1 MVFFEYIGG
10 TELFREIEHGLN
22 GIVREPLFM
31 ILGALI
37 IAATIYALA
46 RRY

>member
-10 TELFREIEHGLN
+10 TQLFSEIEHGLN
-22 GIVREPLFM
+22 AIVHEPLFM
-31 ILGALI
+31 ILGGLI
-37 IAATIYALA
+37 IGGTIYALA